1 MLATMSNPQTL
12 DRTTAGAIVL
22 LTRLARSVYRHVDED
37 ALGMKY
43 KQYVMLSVIGESE
56 GTTQSQLSKV
66 MGIDA
71 NMVVLMLNA
80 LEDRG
85 YAVRERDRED
95 RRRHIVKITPAGRKA
110 VVHAERA
117 LEDVTDQALAGLDA
131 EERAALRT
139 LLAKALGD
147 GQFAASAT
155 G

>member
-1 MLATMSNPQTL
+1 MSTTMSNTQTL
-12 DRTTAGAIVL
+12 DRTTAGSIVL

-43 KQYVMLSVIGESE
+43 KEYVMLSVIGEFE
-56 GTTQSQLSKV
+56 GTTQGQLGKV

-71 NMVVLMLNA
+71 NMVVLLLNA
-80 LEDRG
+80 LEDRD

-110 VVHAERA
+110 VVRAERA
-117 LEDVTDQALAGLDA
+117 LEDVTDQALAGLDGD
-131 EERAALRT
+131 ERATLRT

-147 GQFAASAT
+147 GRFAASAT

>member
-1 MLATMSNPQTL
+1 MGATMSNTETL

-22 LTRLARSVYRHVDED
+22 LTRLARSVHRHVDED

-43 KQYVMLSVIGESE
+43 KEYVMLSVIGEHE
-56 GTTQSQLSKV
+56 GATQSQLGKV

-71 NMVVLMLNA
+71 NMVVLLLNG

-85 YAVRERDRED
+85 FAVRERDRED
-95 RRRHIVKITPAGRKA
+95 RRRHIVKITGAGRKA

-117 LEDVTDQALAGLDA
+117 LEAVTDEALSGLDA
-131 EERAALRT
+131 EERTRLRT

-147 GQFAASAT
+147 GQFAASAS

>member
-1 MLATMSNPQTL
+1 MVAAMTNTQTL

-43 KQYVMLSVIGESE
+43 KEYVMLSVIGEHE
-56 GTTQSQLSKV
+56 GTTQSQLGKV

-71 NMVVLMLNA
+71 NMVVLLLNA
-80 LEDRG
+80 LEERDF
-85 YAVRERDRED
+85 AVRERDRED

-110 VVHAERA
+110 VVRAERA
-117 LEDVTDQALAGLDA
+117 LEAVTDDALGGLDV
-131 EERAALRT
+131 EERAQLRT

>member
-1 MLATMSNPQTL
+1 MSTPTL

-56 GTTQSQLSKV
+56 AGTTQRHLSTV

-80 LEDRG
+80 LEEHG
-85 YAVRERDRED
+85 FAVRERDRED
-95 RRRHIVKITPAGRKA
+95 RRRHIVRITPAGRKA
-110 VVHAERA
+110 VVRA
-117 LEDVTDQALAGLDA
+117 
-131 EERAALRT
+131 
-139 LLAKALGD
+139 
-147 GQFAASAT
+147 
-155 G
+155 

>member
-1 MLATMSNPQTL
+1 MGATMSNTQTL

-22 LTRLARSVYRHVDED
+22 LTRLARSVYRHVDET

-43 KQYVMLSVIGESE
+43 KEYVMLSVIGEYE
-56 GTTQSQLSKV
+56 GTTQSQLGKV

-71 NMVVLMLNA
+71 NMVVLLLNA
-80 LEDRG
+80 LEERDF
-85 YAVRERDRED
+85 AVRERDRED

-110 VVHAERA
+110 VVRAERA
-117 LEDVTDQALAGLDA
+117 LEAVTDDALGGLDG
-131 EERAALRT
+131 EERAQLRT